1 MKGVILPLVPLE
13 QHPVSDP
20 RLYEIPAEVY
30 GTPRPIRRFVDS
42 GIQASIERAVA
53 QAGND
58 FEHICVVA
66 HLDAD
71 KTVTLSAVVK
81 MGEHLT
87 VVAAGYKADS
97 KPWAG
102 EAAVR
107 WAL

>member
-1 MKGVILPLVPLE
+1 M
-13 QHPVSDP
+13 DP

-30 GTPRPIRRFVDS
+30 GTPHPIRRFVDS

-53 QAGND
+53 QAGD
-58 FEHICVVA
+58 FEHVVA
-66 HLDAD
+66 VAHIDTD

-87 VVAAGYKADS
+87 IVAAGYKADN
-97 KPWAG
+97 KPWSG